1 MAAAAKAVGVPI
13 KLLHEGE
20 GHMVTI
26 ELKNGEIYRGHLDES
41 EETMNCLVT
50 DVVVTAR
57 DGRVTKLENVYIR
70 GSQIKRERRAFM
82 ILPDLL
88 KHSPVF
94 EKVKELKK
102 ADDAKP
108 RRGQRK

>member
-70 GSQIKRERRAFM
+70 GSQIKRERRAFR
-82 ILPDLL
+82 
-88 KHSPVF
+88 VR
-94 EKVKELKK
+94 V
-102 ADDAKP
+102 AGRP
-108 RRGQRK
+108 RAPAGS

>member
-1 MAAAAKAVGVPI
+1 MAAAASKAVGVPI

-57 DGRVTKLENVYIR
+57 DGRVSKLENVYIR
-70 GSQIKRERRAFM
+70 GSQIKFM

-94 EKVKELKK
+94 GKVKQLKQ
-102 ADDAKP
+102 ADGAKGP
-108 RRGQRK
+108 RRGRN

>member
-1 MAAAAKAVGVPI
+1 M
-13 KLLHEGE
+13 
-20 GHMVTI
+20 TI

-70 GSQIKRERRAFM
+70 GSQIKRERRAFRVSAF
-82 ILPDLL
+82 PRGR
-88 KHSPVF
+88 
-94 EKVKELKK
+94 
-102 ADDAKP
+102 P
-108 RRGQRK
+108 RRAPAGS